1 MKRKHL
7 LLVAVFIFANCCL
20 VFGQTESPQPSV
32 RILHNGDVLRLHR
45 AGLKPGEIIARIVTS
60 PCNFDTFPPMLREL
74 RMKGLPDTVIM
85 AMVMVP
91 YGPAAS
97 SRDALM
103 LEEPV
108 VKTAKVQVPAG
119 TLVELEGAAQ
129 VSSANVAE
137 GSRINLRV
145 SRRVFVNGVMVI
157 DRGALARARV
167 VKSKRAGA
175 WGRGGSIDWVLEDV
189 LAVDGS
195 RIPIKLSDRLQ
206 GKNRSKAVVAAAIAT
221 GAAVF
226 PYSPPAGLIWALKK
240 GDEAVLDESRKS
252 TAVISNNTDVAG
264 LQPKSKK
271 LIYHTVENL
280 KAADTA
286 RGTGLGAFND
296 SYRPTPIGKH

>member
-1 MKRKHL
+1 
-7 LLVAVFIFANCCL
+7 
-20 VFGQTESPQPSV
+20 
-32 RILHNGDVLRLHR
+32 
-45 AGLKPGEIIARIVTS
+45 
-60 PCNFDTFPPMLREL
+60 MLREL